1 MTCVKAVDP
10 GLRRDDEF
18 SMLFRNIEG
27 RVQSHIPAEQGLKSK
42 RFPKEIVIPAK
53 AGIHCPKTCHNL

>member
-1 MTCVKAVDP
+1 MTCVKAMDP

-27 RVQSHIPAEQGLKSK
+27 RVQSHIPADATRNAREGES
-42 RFPKEIVIPAK
+42 RY
-53 AGIHCPKTCHNL
+53 GIIS